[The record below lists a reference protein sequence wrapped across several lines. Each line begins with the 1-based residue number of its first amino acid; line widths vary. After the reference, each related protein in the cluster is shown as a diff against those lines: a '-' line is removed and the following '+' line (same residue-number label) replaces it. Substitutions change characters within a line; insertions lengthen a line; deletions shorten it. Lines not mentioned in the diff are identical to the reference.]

1 MLGVGG
7 SWGSRPG
14 RLKIEPGS
22 LNSGHS
28 HHLTKL
34 MKIRWLLPVDQDC
47 QDPPTGQEG
56 QGQPVILT
64 RPDGSEVIFDNNIS
78 SRPHHTGNWD
88 LLRREL
94 DIRIICRGEGS
105 CLESR

>member
-14 RLKIEPGS
+14 RLRIEPGS

-34 MKIRWLLPVDQDC
+34 MKIRCSLPVDQDC
-47 QDPPTGQEG
+47 QDPPTGQEA

-64 RPDGSEVIFDNNIS
+64 RPDGSEVIFDNNVS

>member
-14 RLKIEPGS
+14 RLRIEPGS

-34 MKIRWLLPVDQDC
+34 MKIRCSLPVDQDC
-47 QDPPTGQEG
+47 QDPPTGQEA

-64 RPDGSEVIFDNNIS
+64 RPDGSEVIFDNIS

>member
-14 RLKIEPGS
+14 RLRIEPGS

-34 MKIRWLLPVDQDC
+34 MKIRCSLPVDQDC
-47 QDPPTGQEG
+47 QDPPTGQEA

-64 RPDGSEVIFDNNIS
+64 LPGSEFIDNNIS
-78 SRPHHTGNWD
+78 SKPHLSGN
-88 LLRREL
+88 
-94 DIRIICRGEGS
+94 
-105 CLESR
+105 

>member
-14 RLKIEPGS
+14 RLRIEPGS

-34 MKIRWLLPVDQDC
+34 MKIRCSLPVDQDC
-47 QDPPTGQEG
+47 QDPPTGQEA

-88 LLRREL
+88 LLRGEL